1 MQNARLDD
9 SQAGIK
15 IAKRNN
21 FRYAYNI
28 TLMAE
33 SKEKLEL
40 LDENEWRKWKS
51 GFKLNI
57 QKTKIMASSPI
68 TSWQIEAEK
77 VKAMTDFIFFGS
89 KITVDG
95 DCSHEIKKHLLLAMC
110 FLKKKSYPWT
120 ITRPGPT
127 CRAS

>member
-1 MQNARLDD
+1 MQNARLDE

-51 GFKLNI
+51 GFKLHI
-57 QKTKIMASSPI
+57 QKTKIMASDSI
-68 TSWQIEAEK
+68 TSWKIERKK
-77 VKAMTDFIFFGS
+77 VEAGTDFLFLGS
-89 KITVDG
+89 KITAES
-95 DCSHEIKKHLLLAMC
+95 DCRHEIERHLLK
-110 FLKKKSYPWT
+110 LKN
-120 ITRPGPT
+120 T
-127 CRAS
+127 CSLEEKL